1 MQITIQ
7 SVSDLGLTLRAV
19 RRSNKVRLDDLAGM
33 SGVSKQFASDVEHGK
48 STVQLGLVLKLLSE
62 LGIPLTLDIPQTAEV
77 ELASLRLTGG
87 LKPLKKRSTQAPA
100 RKSVG
105 ARPADK
111 D

>member
-7 SVSDLGLTLRAV
+7 SVSDLGLALRAV

-33 SGVSKQFASDVEHGK
+33 AGVSKQFASDVEHGK

-62 LGIPLTLDIPQTAEV
+62 LGVPLTLDVPQAAEM
-77 ELASLRLTGG
+77 ELATLRRTGG
-87 LKPLKKRSTQAPA
+87 LKPLKKRSPPAPA
-100 RKSVG
+100 QQSDG
-105 ARPADK
+105 ARNMDK